1 VELGTLFG
9 NSYFAACQASKQ
21 MNNSIECIGID
32 TWVGDEQTGL
42 YNESV
47 FQHFKYILNRDYPK
61 GKYIRGLF
69 AEAVKQFEAGSID
82 LLHIDGLHTY
92 DAVAEDYQTWLH
104 TLSDRGIIMF
114 HDTQERGEGYGV
126 WKFWAE
132 VKSKYP
138 SFEFE
143 HSHGLGVILVGEKT
157 PSNVRKL
164 FEILSRPEYGA
175 FFKFFFSNVGNIS
188 PIKA

>member
-1 VELGTLFG
+1 
-9 NSYFAACQASKQ
+9 
-21 MNNSIECIGID
+21 
-32 TWVGDEQTGL
+32 
-42 YNESV
+42 
-47 FQHFKYILNRDYPK
+47 
-61 GKYIRGLF
+61 
-69 AEAVKQFEAGSID
+69 
-82 LLHIDGLHTY
+82 
-92 DAVAEDYQTWLH
+92 
-104 TLSDRGIIMF
+104 LSDRGIIMF